1 MRIAVIGSGAL
12 GGFYGAKLAHAGFD
26 VHFLMRRD
34 YHAVRQ
40 NGLTVKSY
48 QGDFHLDHVNCYQN
62 VADIGPADL
71 IFIGLKTTANH
82 HFKELVGPLVK
93 PGSLAL
99 LAQNGLGGEEQLA
112 ALFGAHRVGGALAFL
127 CSNRLEPGL
136 IHHLD
141 YGYLRIGNFQ
151 RPPDD
156 TLRTVSDMM
165 NHSGIECQVVD
176 DLTLAR
182 WKKLVWNIPF
192 NGLSALLDK
201 QVNQIMADPVLY
213 DHADSLMR
221 EVQAAAGANGL
232 VIPDEFLATMMD
244 YSAKME
250 PYYTSMHLDRR
261 AGQPLETDAIVGEP
275 LRRGRAQGLD
285 LPEMQSL
292 YQGLLA
298 LEHS

>member
-12 GGFYGAKLAHAGFD
+12 GGFYGAKLAHAGYD

-34 YHAVRQ
+34 YQAVCQ
-40 NGLTVKSY
+40 QGLTVKSY

-82 HFKELVGPLVK
+82 LFADLVSPLVK
-93 PGSLAL
+93 PNSLAL
-99 LAQNGLGGEEQLA
+99 LAQNGLGGEGKLAQLI
-112 ALFGAHRVGGALAFL
+112 GPQHVGGALAFL
-127 CSNRLEPGL
+127 CSNRLQPGL

-151 RPPDD
+151 SPPDD
-156 TLRTVSDMM
+156 RLLAVNDIM
-165 NHSGIECQVVD
+165 NHSGIDCQVVD
-176 DLTLAR
+176 NLALAR

-201 QVNQIMADPVLY
+201 QVNQIMADPDL
-213 DHADSLMR
+213 HARADRLMH
-221 EVQAAAGANGL
+221 EVQAAAAGQGL
-232 VIPDEFLATMMD
+232 VIGDDFLATMMD
-244 YSAKME
+244 YSAKMQ

-261 AGQPLETDAIVGEP
+261 GGRPLETDAIVGEP
-275 LRRGRAQGLD
+275 LRQGQAKGVD
-285 LPEMQSL
+285 LPEMEAL
-292 YQGLLA
+292 YRGLLA
-298 LEHS
+298 VEHA